1 MAAGIDLEKV
11 KDWSMLRMLEF
22 IAEWDF
28 IETLPTVSLS
38 LRMFLTICVSVASY
52 ERSIS
57 KLNLIKN
64 YLRSTMSQSRV
75 SNLAILSIENEL
87 VKDIDF
93 DEVIN
98 KFAAV
103 KARRVKF

>member
-1 MAAGIDLEKV
+1 
-11 KDWSMLRMLEF
+11 
-22 IAEWDF
+22 
-28 IETLPTVSLS
+28 
-38 LRMFLTICVSVASY
+38 
-52 ERSIS
+52 
-57 KLNLIKN
+57 
-64 YLRSTMSQSRV
+64 MSQSRI

-98 KFAAV
+98 KFADV